1 MNKKEIQALYH
12 YVDGYKGYLLMSLG
26 TMFIELLVSF
36 MTPLVLSVFI
46 DNILN
51 QQPLHVVFYFE
62 ALIKALG
69 DVDYIRDH
77 LWMMGLL
84 YVALRSIGGLMTFI
98 RAWANNR
105 ASEGAMKRLRDQL
118 YQHIQYLPYDYHV
131 KCQTGDLIQRA
142 TNDIETIRRF
152 IAGSSVEFVRTLIL
166 TVCGMFLMMGIHL
179 PLTLIAFSLV
189 PFLLFTSLYFFKKIQ
204 RYYGVVEE
212 REGRV
217 FTIIQEN
224 LTGNRVVRAFAR
236 QRYEVDK
243 FNEEN
248 EQLRLETISLD
259 NLFASLWGSLDL
271 ISGIQIS
278 LVSIL
283 GVYYV
288 LQGSLSLGQFT
299 AFSSYVYTFL
309 FPIRSFGRVLSD
321 FGRTLISVHRIE
333 EIMNEKEEEGLFE
346 GLQPSLKGDI
356 VFENV
361 SFQYDDVKVFDHLN
375 MTIPQGKTIAILG
388 GTGSGKSTL
397 ILLLQRLYDIQEGR
411 ITINGYDITEMN
423 KLYLRKRMSMVLQEP
438 FLYSKTIL
446 ENIRITSP
454 QSSMDRVIEAS
465 KMAHIHD
472 DILSFEQ
479 GYHTVVGERGVTL
492 SGGQKQRVAIARAL
506 MEESDVLIF
515 DDSLSAVDTRTD
527 AAIREDLKHK
537 KQDVTTI
544 IISHRITTLME
555 ADYIFV
561 LKDGHVVEEGCHEDL
576 LKQKGLY
583 YETYLI
589 QSSVAQ

>member
-1 MNKKEIQALYH
+1 MNKKGVQALYR
-12 YVDGYKGYLLMSLG
+12 YVDGYKGYLLISLG

-51 QQPLHVVFYFE
+51 QEPLNVVFYFE
-62 ALIKALG
+62 VLIKSLG

-77 LWMMGLL
+77 LWIMGIL
-84 YVALRSIGGLMTFI
+84 YVVLKMMGGLMTFI
-98 RAWANNR
+98 RAWASNR
-105 ASEGAMKRLRDQL
+105 ASEGSIKRLRNQL
-118 YQHIQYLPYDYHV
+118 YHHIQYLPYDYHV

-152 IAGSSVEFVRTLIL
+152 IAGSSVEFTRTLIL
-166 TVCGMFLMMGIHL
+166 TVCGMFLMMSIHL

-189 PFLLFTSLYFFKKIQ
+189 PFLLLTSFYFFKKIQ
-204 RYYGVVEE
+204 QYYGIVEE

-243 FNEEN
+243 FDEEN
-248 EQLRLETISLD
+248 EQLRLETITLD
-259 NLFASLWGSLDL
+259 NMFAYLWGALDL
-271 ISGIQIS
+271 VSGIQIS

-321 FGRTLISVHRIE
+321 FGRTLISVGRIE

-346 GLQPSLKGDI
+346 GLKPDLKGDI
-356 VFENV
+356 VFEDV
-361 SFQYDDVKVFDHLN
+361 SFQYGDLKVFDHLN
-375 MTIPQGKTIAILG
+375 MTIPQGETIAILG

-397 ILLLQRLYDIQEGR
+397 ILLLQRLYDVQEGR
-411 ITINGYDITEMN
+411 ITINGYDIKDID
-423 KLYLRKRMSMVLQEP
+423 KLYLRKRMSLVLQEP

-446 ENIRITSP
+446 ENIRITDP
-454 QSSMDRVIEAS
+454 KAPMDKVVEAS
-465 KMAHIHD
+465 QTAHIHE
-472 DILSFEQ
+472 DILSFEK
-479 GYHTVVGERGVTL
+479 GYETIVGERGVTL
-492 SGGQKQRVAIARAL
+492 SGGQKQRVAIARSL
-506 MEESDVLIF
+506 MEDSDVLVF

-527 AAIREDLKHK
+527 ASIREDLKK
-537 KQDVTTI
+537 RRQDVTTM

-555 ADYIFV
+555 ADHIFV
-561 LKDGHVVEEGCHEDL
+561 LKDGHVIEEGNHESL

-589 QSSVAQ
+589 QSSVVQ